1 MKVLLISSKFY
12 PEYSGSGF
20 RAENTYRRLN
30 KKYNLE
36 FDVICNS
43 KIFYGNKKYKHQ
55 KVSIYRISPPFFVQK
70 SRTLKYYLFQIFNIV
85 WQFFYTYL
93 FLLRNHKKYTLLHTF
108 GDTWTIGFAT
118 IYFSLFKKPIIRELC
133 NDTKYPMYP
142 VQIHSLI
149 TKVFL
154 RSNTLIIAISKRL
167 YEVAIV
173 FKPNKIWLR
182 NNPIDERK
190 FNINYVNKFELRKK
204 LTPFNENDK
213 VLSIVANIIPRKNQ
227 IFALK
232 VLKELPK
239 EYKIVIAG
247 PLKEENKNY
256 FNKVKEY
263 IKENSLSDRVFIIT
277 EFIPDI
283 ENYMKLSDVFL
294 FPSHSEGLGT
304 PVLEAQACG
313 IPVISNLI
321 FNITDLMIKE
331 GKGGYV
337 LNLNSKEWANKIK
350 DAINIDKV
358 ILNENAK
365 EVIMASSSRLIDKKY
380 FKYIIQLHEKI
391 K

>member
-1 MKVLLISSKFY
+1 MKVLLISSKFN

-55 KVSIYRISPPFFVQK
+55 KVSIYRISPPFIVSK
-70 SRTLKYYLFQIFNIV
+70 SKTLKYYLFQIFNIV

-118 IYFSLFKKPIIRELC
+118 VYFSLFKKPIIRELC

-149 TKVFL
+149 TKVFR

-167 YEVAIV
+167 YEVAYV

-190 FNINYVNKFELRKK
+190 FNNYNNDKFELRKK

-213 VLSIVANIIPRKNQ
+213 VLSIIANIIPRKNQ
-227 IFALK
+227 LFALE
-232 VLKELPK
+232 VLNKLPN

-256 FNKVKEY
+256 LNKVKKY
-263 IKENSLSDRVFIIT
+263 IKENRLSDRVFIKT
-277 EFIPDI
+277 KFIPDI

-313 IPVISNLI
+313 TPVVSNLI
-321 FNITDLMIKE
+321 FNITDLMIKK
-331 GKGGYV
+331 GKGGFV
-337 LNLNSKEWANKIK
+337 SKLDSEKWSKMIK
-350 DAINIDKV
+350 KALEIKATT
-358 ILNENAK
+358 LKENAK
-365 EVIMASSSRLIDKKY
+365 EVLKKSSSELIDKKY
-380 FKYIIQLHEKI
+380 YNYIIKLHEQ
-391 K
+391 

>member
-1 MKVLLISSKFY
+1 MKVLLISSKFN

-43 KIFYGNKKYKHQ
+43 KIFYDNKKYKHQ
-55 KVSIYRISPPFFVQK
+55 KVSIYRISPPFFVPK

-149 TKVFL
+149 TKVFR

-167 YEVAIV
+167 YEVAYV

-190 FNINYVNKFELRKK
+190 FNNYNNDKFELRKK

-213 VLSIVANIIPRKNQ
+213 VLSIIANIIPRKNQ
-227 IFALK
+227 LFALE
-232 VLKELPK
+232 VLNKLPN

-256 FNKVKEY
+256 LNKVKKY
-263 IKENSLSDRVFIIT
+263 IKENRLSDRVFIKT
-277 EFIPDI
+277 KFIPDI

-313 IPVISNLI
+313 TPVVSNLI
-321 FNITDLMIKE
+321 FNITDLMIKK
-331 GKGGYV
+331 GKGGFV
-337 LNLNSKEWANKIK
+337 SKLDSEKWSKMIK
-350 DAINIDKV
+350 KALEIKATT
-358 ILNENAK
+358 LKENAK
-365 EVIMASSSRLIDKKY
+365 EVLKKSSSELIDKKY
-380 FKYIIQLHEKI
+380 FNYIIKLHEQ
-391 K
+391 

>member
-55 KVSIYRISPPFFVQK
+55 KVRIYRISHPFIVPK
-70 SRTLKYYLFQIFNIV
+70 SKTLKYYVFQILNIV
-85 WQFFYTYL
+85 WHFFFTSI
-93 FLLRNHKKYTLLHTF
+93 FLLRNHKKYSLLHTF

-118 IYFSLFKKPIIRELC
+118 IYFSLLKKPIIRELC

-149 TKVFL
+149 TKVFR

-167 YEVAIV
+167 YEVAYV

-190 FNINYVNKFELRKK
+190 FNNYNKNKFELRKK

-213 VLSIVANIIPRKNQ
+213 VLSIIANIIPRKNQ
-227 IFALK
+227 LFALE
-232 VLKELPK
+232 VLNKLPK

-256 FNKVKEY
+256 LNKVKKY
-263 IKENSLSDRVFIIT
+263 IKENRLSDRVFIKT
-277 EFIPDI
+277 KFIPDI

-313 IPVISNLI
+313 TPVVSNLI
-321 FNITDLMIKE
+321 FNITDLMIKK
-331 GKGGYV
+331 GKGGFV
-337 LNLNSKEWANKIK
+337 SKLDSEKWSNMVKKALDIK
-350 DAINIDKV
+350 ATTLK
-358 ILNENAK
+358 ENAK
-365 EVIMASSSRLIDKKY
+365 EVLKKSSSELIDKKY
-380 FKYIIQLHEKI
+380 FNYIIKLHEK
-391 K
+391 